1 MTGHYV
7 EALDEIAAAGLRAQ
21 ISVKPTQLGLD
32 FDEALCL
39 DNLRRLVD
47 RAAARRNFVWIDM
60 ESSPYVDR
68 TLHLFRQLRERSDR
82 VGVALQAYLRRTA
95 VDLDSLMPLGP
106 AVRIVKGAYLEPAS
120 VALPAKRDVDENFY
134 RLSCRVLD
142 DPAPR
147 PGTELHIATHD
158 PRLVD
163 RLGSFIVS
171 RRGQVPPYEYAMLY
185 GIQRALQERLLRAG
199 QPLRV
204 LIAYGDYWFPWYM
217 RRLAERPANIWFVV
231 KNLFSRKS
239 QVASR

>member
-1 MTGHYV
+1 
-7 EALDEIAAAGLRAQ
+7 
-21 ISVKPTQLGLD
+21 
-32 FDEALCL
+32 
-39 DNLRRLVD
+39 RRLVD

-82 VGVALQAYLRRTA
+82 VGIALQAYLR
-95 VDLDSLMPLGP
+95 
-106 AVRIVKGAYLEPAS
+106 PAS

-142 DPAPR
+142 DPAPK

-171 RRGQVPPYEYAMLY
+171 RRGHVPSYEYAMLY
-185 GIQRALQERLLRAG
+185 GIQRPLQE
-199 QPLRV
+199 
-204 LIAYGDYWFPWYM
+204 
-217 RRLAERPANIWFVV
+217 
-231 KNLFSRKS
+231 
-239 QVASR
+239 